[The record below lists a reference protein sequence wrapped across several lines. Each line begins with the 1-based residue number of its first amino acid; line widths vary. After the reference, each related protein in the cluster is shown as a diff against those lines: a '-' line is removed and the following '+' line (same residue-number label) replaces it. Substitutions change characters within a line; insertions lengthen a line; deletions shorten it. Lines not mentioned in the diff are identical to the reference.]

1 MLDFSTLPWSCF
13 YLTNPF
19 VGEQVMST
27 IDALVTFLFGVCLPS
42 WDVYS
47 DMGLSYRFLTNRC
60 HTFKPHQYYEKFLQW
75 KRRHSKS
82 PECQIVPNGW
92 VWQQD
97 LYDKYEDGTKICYK
111 PMNKTLCPSYSK
123 LTREYSNEK
132 REFTDV
138 RREFEYDTCY
148 KCPKINNK
156 YIIADGI
163 CDGFLYIPSFGSG
176 IYGNDCGDW
185 SDEEFCNGKKL

>member
-1 MLDFSTLPWSCF
+1 MKTLQIKELDMESCF

-47 DMGLSYRFLTNRC
+47 DMGLSYRFLANRC
-60 HTFKPHQYYEKFLQW
+60 HNFKPHQYYEKFLQW

-82 PECQIVPNGW
+82 SECQILL
-92 VWQQD
+92 D
-97 LYDKYEDGTKICYK
+97 Y
-111 PMNKTLCPSYSK
+111 
-123 LTREYSNEK
+123 TR
-132 REFTDV
+132 F
-138 RREFEYDTCY
+138 DTCY

-156 YIIADGI
+156 GVIADGI
-163 CDGFLYIPSFGSG
+163 CDGFLYIPSFGVG

-185 SDEEFCNGKKL
+185 SDEEFCSGKKGG

>member
-1 MLDFSTLPWSCF
+1 MESMLDFSTLPWSCF

-60 HTFKPHQYYEKFLQW
+60 YTFKPHQHHEKFLQW
-75 KRRHSKS
+75 KRIHSKL
-82 PECQIVPNGW
+82 PECQIGTRQEGLW
-92 VWQQD
+92 D
-97 LYDKYEDGTKICYK
+97 RYRYGTKICYK
-111 PMNKTLCPSYSK
+111 PMNETICPTYFK
-123 LTREYSNEK
+123 LTREYSNYEK

-148 KCPKINNK
+148 KCPKINK
-156 YIIADGI
+156 GVIADGI
-163 CDGFLYIPSFGSG
+163 CDGLLYTPTFGFG

-185 SDEEFCNGKKL
+185 SDEEFCNCKIL